1 MKDRT
6 CCFTGHRK
14 LPTEKLNKIT
24 SELEKTVIGL
34 IADGYRFFGTG
45 GALGFDTVAAQ
56 TVIRLKDKYPKI
68 RLILVL
74 PCTDQ
79 AKFWNEDDSR
89 EYERIKKLADKTVYT
104 SEKYYNGCMAKRNRH
119 LVDNSSVCVAYLTQ
133 SGGGTAYTVEYANK
147 HGLKVINIAENL

>member
-1 MKDRT
+1 MNLCYGSRAIFY
-6 CCFTGHRK
+6 CNLFIYSFSALGIFPCARSPAINGRK
-14 LPTEKLNKIT
+14 QNG
-24 SELEKTVIGL
+24 TVC
-34 IADGYRFFGTG
+34 DFFGAG

-56 TVIRLKDKYPKI
+56 TVIRLKVKYPKI

-104 SEKYYNGCMAKRNRH
+104 SEKYYNGCMAKKQTPCR
-119 LVDNSSVCVAYLTQ
+119 
-133 SGGGTAYTVEYANK
+133 
-147 HGLKVINIAENL
+147 

>member
-1 MKDRT
+1 M
-6 CCFTGHRK
+6 
-14 LPTEKLNKIT
+14 
-24 SELEKTVIGL
+24 
-34 IADGYRFFGTG
+34 
-45 GALGFDTVAAQ
+45 
-56 TVIRLKDKYPKI
+56 IRLKDKYPKI

-119 LVDNSSVCVAYLTQ
+119 LVDNSSVCVAHLTR
-133 SGGGTAYTVEYANK
+133 SGGGTAYTVEYAKK
-147 HGLKVINIAENL
+147 HGLKVINIAKNL